1 MTKQTVAAKQAADI
15 DDDREVIEVDPR
27 QVQMQSEGQVYREW
41 VIHLPE
47 GADKSDL
54 QTPSIW
60 KRVQGDRS
68 KSLIIKDKL
77 TIFSSD
83 ESWFCE
89 ARVWKAD
96 RLGAHLRFSKISEF
110 REASA
115 DLWSDEFHELK
126 FETGHYFVY
135 DKRSGARKF
144 AQGFLTEESARTAC
158 IASYPKA
165 VGM

>member
-77 TIFSSD
+77 TIF
-83 ESWFCE
+83 
-89 ARVWKAD
+89 
-96 RLGAHLRFSKISEF
+96 
-110 REASA
+110 
-115 DLWSDEFHELK
+115 
-126 FETGHYFVY
+126 FV
-135 DKRSGARKF
+135 R
-144 AQGFLTEESARTAC
+144 
-158 IASYPKA
+158 
-165 VGM
+165 